1 MDVPFVIKTL
11 AAGRVAQGKGYLKLV
26 GIILSRSF

>member
-11 AAGRVAQGKGYLKLV
+11 AAGRVVQGKEYLKLV
-26 GIILSRSF
+26 GSILSRSF